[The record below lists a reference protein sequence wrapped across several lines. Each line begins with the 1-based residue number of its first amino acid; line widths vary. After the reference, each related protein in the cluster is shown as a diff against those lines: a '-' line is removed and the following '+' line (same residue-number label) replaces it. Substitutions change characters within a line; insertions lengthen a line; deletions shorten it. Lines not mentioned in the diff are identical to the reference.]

1 MRALN
6 RDLLQLRRW
15 AGGDGSHATRRDHS
29 YALGAAADTLH
40 ELGFRG
46 LRPIRETVFGRDAGH
61 KRSDDHVTRAFDAM
75 DRGPG
80 IDGEGHHEQRIERE
94 SGERRGGKS
103 RERSA
108 RRERAG
114 QDSGRADR
122 EHDRGPGGA
131 GGSGRES
138 EHEKAAE
145 PKPKTPDVDLG
156 RRRSAARVR
165 AGLRDGSVPVN
176 AEGGLLHDI
185 ADETY
190 VVAPARFE
198 AFVAGRDLA
207 AATVRS
213 RVVRLPAL
221 TARAGA
227 E

>member
-1 MRALN
+1 MK
-6 RDLLQLRRW
+6 DTTSS
-15 AGGDGSHATRRDHS
+15 GSSENPAS
-29 YALGAAADTLH
+29 GAA
-40 ELGFRG
+40 GNRG
-46 LRPIRETVFGRDAGH
+46 SGSAG
-61 KRSDDHVTRAFDAM
+61 
-75 DRGPG
+75 
-80 IDGEGHHEQRIERE
+80 
-94 SGERRGGKS
+94 
-103 RERSA
+103 
-108 RRERAG
+108 RERAG
-114 QDSGRADR
+114 RESGRPER

-145 PKPKTPDVDLG
+145 PKAKTPDVDLG